1 MAPAAADPA
10 GAGPGRFGFLAAPT
24 RFLLFT
30 GKGGVGKTSLA
41 CASAVALADR
51 GARVLLV
58 STDPASNLDEVLGV
72 RLSGEPRPVPGVPRL
87 HAFNIDPETAAKA
100 YRERVVGPYR
110 TLLPETAVAQMEEQL
125 SGACTVEIAAFD
137 EFARLLADS
146 GAAAYDHVIL
156 DTAPTGHTLR
166 LLALPSAW
174 EGFLATNQTGT
185 TCIGPLS
192 ALGGQRALY
201 ASAVAALEDATLA
214 TVVLVTRP
222 ETSAIAEAE
231 RTSGELLALR
241 ITGQRLVVNGVFRP
255 SASGDPLASAYAV
268 QSARALEALPESLR
282 AFPRDE
288 VALVGH
294 DLVGVGALRAFAS
307 GVAPASDPGA
317 AASASLP
324 PLPGLG
330 LASLVDELVAS
341 GHGLVMVMG
350 KGGVGKTTVA
360 AAVAVELAR
369 RGQKVHLT
377 TTDPA
382 AHVLSTVGD
391 GLDGL
396 RVSRI
401 DPVAA
406 TDAYVAHVLETSGS
420 GLDADARA
428 LLEEDLR
435 SPCTQEIAVFQAFSR
450 TVAEAKR
457 GFVVL
462 DTAPTG
468 HTLLL
473 LDATGSYH
481 RDVMRTAA
489 KGPGR
494 VVTPLMRLQDPAY
507 TRVLIVALPETTPV
521 QEAERLQADLR
532 RAGIEPWAW
541 VLNRSLAAAAPTDPV
556 LSARA
561 ALELAHVE
569 RVRRDL
575 SPRVTALPWL
585 AEPPIGPEHLSNLAI
600 RNLPSKEAECPSP
613 AS

>member
-1 MAPAAADPA
+1 MAEDLAPAAKGLRLLDV
-10 GAGPGRFGFLAAPT
+10 PT

-41 CASAVALADR
+41 CASAVTLADR
-51 GARVLLV
+51 GLRVLLV

-72 RLSGEPRPVPGVPRL
+72 RLSGEPRAVPGVPGL
-87 HAFNIDPETAAKA
+87 DAFNIDPEAAAKE
-100 YRERVVGPYR
+100 YRERAVGPFR
-110 TLLPETAVAQMEEQL
+110 SVLPAEAVARMEEEL

-137 EFARLLADS
+137 RFARLLGDPAA
-146 GAAAYDHVIL
+146 AAAYDHVIL

-174 EGFLATNQTGT
+174 DGFLRTNQTGT
-185 TCIGPLS
+185 SCIGPLS
-192 ALGGQRALY
+192 ALGEQRALY
-201 ASAVAALEDATLA
+201 AAAVAALEDRSRTS
-214 TVVLVTRP
+214 VVLVTRA
-222 ETSAIAEAE
+222 ESSAIAEAA
-231 RTSGELLALR
+231 RTSAELLGLR
-241 ITGQRLVVNGVFRP
+241 IAGLRLVVNGVFRP
-255 SASGDPLASAYAV
+255 SGEMDALASAL
-268 QSARALEALPESLR
+268 ARQGASTLEALPEELR
-282 AFPRDE
+282 GLPREE
-288 VALVGH
+288 VPLVGY
-294 DLVGVGALRAFAS
+294 DLVGPAALRMFAS
-307 GVAPASDPGA
+307 GSTQSGPEDHGTLSPAALGDSGL
-317 AASASLP
+317 SA
-324 PLPGLG
+324 
-330 LASLVDELVAS
+330 LVDSIAAG

-369 RGQKVHLT
+369 RGLSVHLS

-382 AHVLSTVGD
+382 ANVLATVGEAVD
-391 GLDGL
+391 RL

-401 DPVAA
+401 DPAAA
-406 TDAYVAHVLETSGS
+406 TKAYIEHVLETSGA
-420 GLDADARA
+420 GLDAGARA

-457 GFVVL
+457 GFVIL

-481 RDVMRTAA
+481 RDVMRNAAKA

-507 TRVLIVALPETTPV
+507 TKVLVVALAETTPI

-541 VLNRSLAAAAPTDPV
+541 ILNRSLAAAGPTDPV
-556 LSARA
+556 LRARA
-561 ALELAHVE
+561 RLEIAHIE
-569 RVRRDL
+569 HVRREVASRL
-575 SPRVTALPWL
+575 TLLPWL
-585 AEPPIGPEHLSNLAI
+585 AEPPVGSDRLHALA
-600 RNLPSKEAECPSP
+600 S
-613 AS
+613 